1 MKSLNKNIKDSTRI
15 AKEDSILL
23 RWKMPLCLIAAL
35 LSLILASNS
44 LVLSLQCL
52 HSGSQFWSG
61 MERVLFA
68 KSQKVSVLG

>member
-1 MKSLNKNIKDSTRI
+1 MKSLNKNIKDS
-15 AKEDSILL
+15 ADDSILL